1 MSRPRLEVADI
12 LRAHGEEYRRRHP
25 ASAAQLTVMRH
36 IEQCRTAA
44 LGGHIDACTDCG
56 KVLGNSYNSCRDRH
70 CPKCQGL
77 KKAQWLEER
86 LAHLL
91 PIPYWHVTFTIPD
104 ALNPVALRN
113 KQVVFDI
120 FFAAAS
126 ETLQEIAQDP
136 KHLGAEV
143 GFTAVL
149 HTWGQNLLFHPHIHC
164 VVTGGGLDTN
174 ATHWVATSPKFFLPV
189 RVLGSRFRRKFLDAL
204 ELARQ
209 DDKVDLS
216 GSTEHLA
223 QPPAWRDFLRPL
235 RRVNWVV
242 DARAPFAGPEQVYRY
257 LSHYTQRIAISNHRL
272 VAMDGRQ
279 ISFTAKNYRK
289 EGKRIT
295 LSLDA
300 VEFIRRFLLHVLPK
314 KFVRIRH
321 YGLLAGRNIFTKLT
335 HARTLIPSATVQAA
349 TPRAT
354 KTISKWWER
363 LLALTGID
371 VFKCPFCKTG
381 RVVRRP
387 LPPAAHAVAARSP

>member
-1 MSRPRLEVADI
+1 V
-12 LRAHGEEYRRRHP
+12 HGDEYRRRHP

-44 LGGHIDACTDCG
+44 LGGHIDTCTDCG
-56 KVLGNSYNSCRDRH
+56 KTLGNSYNSCRDRH

-104 ALNPVALRN
+104 TLNPLALRN
-113 KQVVFDI
+113 KKVVFDI
-120 FFAAAS
+120 LFAAAS
-126 ETLQEIAQDP
+126 AALQEIAHDP

-164 VVTGGGLDTN
+164 VVTGGGLD
-174 ATHWVATSPKFFLPV
+174 AEEAHWVATSPKFFLPV
-189 RVLGSRFRRKFLDAL
+189 RVLGSRFRRRFLDAL
-204 ELARQ
+204 DLARH
-209 DDKVDLS
+209 DGKLDFS

-223 QPPAWRDFLRPL
+223 QQPGWRGLLRQL
-235 RRVNWVV
+235 RGVNWVV

-272 VAMDGRQ
+272 VAIDGRR
-279 ISFTAKNYRK
+279 ISFTAKDYRR

-295 LSLDA
+295 LKLDG

-321 YGLLAGRNIFTKLT
+321 YGLLAGRNISSKLT
-335 HARTLIPSATVQAA
+335 RARALIPSATIEA
-349 TPRAT
+349 TAPRERQP
-354 KTISKWWER
+354 SLKWWEH
-363 LLALTGID
+363 LFALTGVD
-371 VFKCPFCKTG
+371 VFMCPFCKTG
-381 RVVRRP
+381 RLVRHP
-387 LPPAAHAVAARSP
+387 LSPVPHVLAARSP